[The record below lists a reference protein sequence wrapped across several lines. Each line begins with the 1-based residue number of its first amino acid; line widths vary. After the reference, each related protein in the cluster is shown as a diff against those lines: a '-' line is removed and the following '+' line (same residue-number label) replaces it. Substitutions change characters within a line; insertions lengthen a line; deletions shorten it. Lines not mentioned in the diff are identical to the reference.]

1 MKKILKRFF
10 SFLIMLVLAFALVQ
24 FGPNLYMRFF
34 GEQNARWIS
43 ERFSE
48 TLKEKN
54 ELVVYE
60 IETTGQ
66 ETVTQDAWL
75 LGTVQKVELPYDFR
89 MSFTVDL
96 SSAQVEV
103 AENVIR
109 VRVPAPSAGY
119 QKLTVD
125 ENNIRKNDWL
135 YPLTPERYE
144 QMKQQVEE
152 KLFDEYRGNEAY
164 CQQAWNVTVHNLQK
178 LFRAV
183 TDQSLFGDAYEI
195 QIIQDDSLIQ
205 PTQTIE

>member
-1 MKKILKRFF
+1 MKRHFKRFC
-10 SFLIMLVLAFALVQ
+10 SFLMMLVLAFLLVQ
-24 FGPNLYMRFF
+24 FGPNLYVRFF
-34 GEQNARWIS
+34 GEENARWIS

-75 LGTVQKVELPYDFR
+75 LGTVQKVELPYTFQ
-89 MSFTVDL
+89 MAFTVDL
-96 SSAQVEV
+96 TDAQINVT
-103 AENVIR
+103 ENVIE
-109 VRVPAPSAGY
+109 VRVPAPAAGY

-144 QMKQQVEE
+144 QIKQQVENR
-152 KLFDEYRGNEAY
+152 LFEEYRQNTVY
-164 CQQAWNVTVHNLQK
+164 CQQAWDVTVHNLQT
-178 LFRAV
+178 LFRSV

-195 QIIQDDSLIQ
+195 EIIQDSKLLGAS
-205 PTQTIE
+205 

>member
-1 MKKILKRFF
+1 MKKFLKRFF
-10 SFLIMLVLAFALVQ
+10 SFLLMLAFAFALVQ
-24 FGPNLYMRFF
+24 YGPNLYVRFF
-34 GEQNARWIS
+34 GEKNARWIS

-75 LGTVQKVELPYDFR
+75 LGTVQKVELPYSFQ

-96 SSAQVEV
+96 SSAKVDV
-103 AENVIR
+103 AENVIK
-109 VRVPAPSAGY
+109 VRVPSPEAGY

-144 QMKQQVEE
+144 QITRHVEK
-152 KLFDEYRGNEAY
+152 KLYDEYSVNQDY
-164 CQQAWNVTVHNLQK
+164 CDQAWNVTVHNLQK

-183 TDQSLFGDAYEI
+183 TDQSLFGDVYEI
-195 QIIQDDSLIQ
+195 QIIQDDSLL
-205 PTQTIE
+205 IEE

>member
-1 MKKILKRFF
+1 MKKFLKRFF
-10 SFLIMLVLAFALVQ
+10 SFLLMLVFAFALVQ
-24 FGPNLYMRFF
+24 YGPNLYVRFF
-34 GEQNARWIS
+34 GEKNARWIS

-75 LGTVQKVELPYDFR
+75 LGTVQKVELPYSFQ

-96 SSAQVEV
+96 SSAKVDV
-103 AENVIR
+103 AENVIK
-109 VRVPAPSAGY
+109 VRVPSPEAGY

-144 QMKQQVEE
+144 QIKRHVEN
-152 KLFDEYRGNEAY
+152 KLYDEYSVNQDY
-164 CQQAWNVTVHNLQK
+164 CDHAWNVTVHNLQK

-183 TDQSLFGDAYEI
+183 TDQSLFGDVYEI
-195 QIIQDDSLIQ
+195 QIIQDDSLL
-205 PTQTIE
+205 IEK

>member
-1 MKKILKRFF
+1 MKRHFKRFC
-10 SFLIMLVLAFALVQ
+10 SFVLMLVLAVLLVQ
-24 FGPNLYMRFF
+24 FGPNLYVRFF
-34 GEQNARWIS
+34 GQENARWIS

-48 TLKEKN
+48 TLREKN

-75 LGTVQKVELPYDFR
+75 LGTVQKVELPYTFQ
-89 MSFTVDL
+89 MSFMVDL
-96 SSAQVEV
+96 TSAQVNV
-103 AENVIR
+103 SENVVE
-109 VRVPAPSAGY
+109 VRVPAPTGGY

-144 QMKQQVEE
+144 QIKQRVEN
-152 KLFDEYRGNEAY
+152 KLFDEYKQNADY
-164 CQQAWNVTVHNLQK
+164 CRQAWDVTVHNLQS
-178 LFRAV
+178 LFRYV

-195 QIIQDDSLIQ
+195 EIIQDNSLLNT
-205 PTQTIE
+205 TQTAQ